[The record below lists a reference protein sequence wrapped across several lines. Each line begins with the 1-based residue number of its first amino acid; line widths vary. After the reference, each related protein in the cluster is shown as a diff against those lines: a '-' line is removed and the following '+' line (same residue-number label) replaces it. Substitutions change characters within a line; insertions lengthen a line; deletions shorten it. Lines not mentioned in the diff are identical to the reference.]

1 MSDPAHLL
9 PPRPSL
15 TQLRTQAKDLLRA
28 FRAGDPVARERIRA
42 ASPRLTDPDHQA
54 EVLLA
59 DAHFVLAREL
69 GFRNW
74 AALVHHLQSVLR
86 AERLEQ
92 FERLAQDI
100 LAGVRGDAGAMQ
112 RLSEFSGSS
121 YAHERLRELIEGQL
135 RALPGGEDRT
145 DLTASDA
152 RHLVARE
159 YGFEDWP
166 RFAEAMT
173 APAVHPRTAPLGL
186 SSVPPFYR
194 IDWRNKTI
202 ELRPPLTD
210 RDWDEVIELVESMGL
225 TGIDAGG
232 QMTDAALTRVSRL
245 EHVTRLNL
253 GGSQRLSD
261 AGLMHLA
268 RMPQLLEL
276 DLSGWHS
283 RITDRGLEVLRHL
296 EQLRRFQ
303 MCWPQQVTDA
313 GVANLTFCEH
323 LESVDLLGTPTG
335 DGAISALADRRHL
348 RRFKSGKLV
357 SDAGLALLHRFPVFK
372 RWHGSEAEYSLMSPD
387 ASPNHLL
394 VDGPFSNQGL
404 ASLAGLDGLFGLTL
418 FWHCSGVSA
427 AGLKPLADL
436 PNLGFLGCQGE
447 LCDDEA
453 MRHIGALPRLRMLM
467 AQGTIA
473 GDDGFAAL
481 SRSPTIEYIWGREC
495 PNLGSRGFAALAAMP
510 ALRGLAVS
518 CKGVDD
524 TALSLLPRFPALRE
538 LMPMDVSDDGF
549 RHVGRC
555 ENLEA
560 LWCMYCRETGD
571 VATSHIAGLSRLRTY
586 YAGKTSITN
595 RSLEVLGGIDSLE
608 RLEFWEVAR
617 ITNEGLAA
625 LAALPRLREIT
636 LSGTRGVTREGLSI
650 FPASVRVTYG

>member
-1 MSDPAHLL
+1 MSDPAPRL
-9 PPRPSL
+9 PARPSL
-15 TQLRTQAKDLLRA
+15 EQLRKQAKDLLRDY
-28 FRAGDPVARERIRA
+28 RAGDPAARERLRA
-42 ASPRLTDPDHQA
+42 VSPRLADPDHSV
-54 EVLLA
+54 EVILA
-59 DAHFVLAREL
+59 DAQFVLARERR
-69 GFRNW
+69 FDNW
-74 AALVHHLQSVLR
+74 AALVHHLQALAP

-100 LAGVRGDAGAMQ
+100 LAGIRGDARAMQ

-121 YAHERLRELIEGQL
+121 YTHDRLRELIAEQL
-135 RALPGGEDRT
+135 RTLPGGEGRT
-145 DLTASDA
+145 ELTVADS

-159 YGFEDWP
+159 YGFENWA
-166 RFAEAMT
+166 RLGEAM
-173 APAVHPRTAPLGL
+173 AGLPIDPRAAPLGL
-186 SSVPPFYR
+186 SSAPPFYR
-194 IDWRNKTI
+194 IDWQNNTI

-210 RDWDEVIELVESMGL
+210 RDWDAIIDLLRQMRL
-225 TGIDAGG
+225 TGINAGG
-232 QMTDAALTRVSRL
+232 QMTDAALDKVSRL

-253 GGSQRLSD
+253 GGSQLLSD
-261 AGLMHLA
+261 IGLLHLT

-276 DLSGWHS
+276 DLSGWHN
-283 RITDRGLEVLRHL
+283 RITDRGLEALRHL
-296 EQLRRFQ
+296 RKLRRFQ
-303 MCWPQQVTDA
+303 MCWPQRVTDA
-313 GVANLTFCEH
+313 GVANLTVCDT

-335 DGAISALADRRHL
+335 DGAINALAGKPRL

-357 SDAGLALLHRFPVFK
+357 TDAGLRLLHRFPVFEQ
-372 RWHGSEAEYSLMSPD
+372 WQGGEMQYSLMSPD

-404 ASLAGLDGLFGLTL
+404 ASLTGLDGLFGLTL
-418 FWHCSGVSA
+418 FWQTSGVSS
-427 AGLKPLADL
+427 AGLKVLADL

-453 MRHIGALPRLRMLM
+453 MRHIGAIPRLRILM
-467 AQGTIA
+467 AQGTVA
-473 GDDGFAAL
+473 SDDGFAAL

-495 PNLGSRGFAALAAMP
+495 PNLGGRGFAALAAMP

-524 TALSLLPRFPALRE
+524 TALSALPRFPALRE

-555 ENLEA
+555 DKLEA

-571 VATSHIAGLSRLRTY
+571 VATRHIAGLSRLRTY
-586 YAGKTSITN
+586 YAGKTRITD

-608 RLEFWEVAR
+608 RLEFWETSG

-625 LAALPRLREIT
+625 LAALPRLREIS
-636 LSGTRGVTREGLSI
+636 LSGVRGVTREGLSVL
-650 FPASVRVTYG
+650 PPTVRVTYG